1 MTIRHVFSHR
11 VHLIAAC
18 AAAAGLALSAGCG
31 VGGVDGDY
39 DLDSKLKVVC
49 PATIDA
55 WSPDVTYKVGDLRTF
70 NGSVFECLVGHK
82 PAPNWNPVDAA
93 SLWAAVECIG
103 DAPVPPPTTP
113 PPTGGGGAIGA
124 GGVFDADMKA
134 LIDERFFLMNLSVTA
149 DPARN
154 FTQVTNVGRA
164 GMADIKSLVA
174 SGAANVALTASGGVE
189 DVTVTVGAERRLQ
202 IRRIKS
208 QGLIEG
214 VMVGAATDAKAPFA
228 MTVGTVNGVLTHT
241 LVVDVGNNLKN
252 DLRGTAPVNNQVVET
267 GGVDSAVQQN
277 GGIHAFAEG
286 IAIVS
291 ALQFPG
297 IKGF

>member
-1 MTIRHVFSHR
+1 MIIIQLFAHR
-11 VHLIAAC
+11 VHLITAC
-18 AAAAGLALSAGCG
+18 AAAAGLALSTGCVVGDGAGA
-31 VGGVDGDY
+31 DH
-39 DLDSKLKVVC
+39 DLDSKATAAC
-49 PATIDA
+49 PDTVEA
-55 WSPDVTYKVGDLRTF
+55 WSPDATYKVGDLRAF
-70 NGSVFECLVGHK
+70 NGSVFKCLVAHK
-82 PAPNWNPVDAA
+82 PAPDWNPIAAA
-93 SLWAAVECIG
+93 SLWSPVDCVG
-103 DAPVPPPTTP
+103 APVPP
-113 PPTGGGGAIGA
+113 PPTGGGGTIGA

-134 LIDERFFLMNLSVTA
+134 LIEERFFILNLSAKA

-164 GMADIKSLVA
+164 GMADIKSLIA
-174 SGAANVALTASGGVE
+174 SGAANVALTASGGTE

-228 MTVGTVNGVLTHT
+228 MTVGNLDGVLTHT

-252 DLRGTAPVNNQVVET
+252 DLRGTAPVDNQVVET
-267 GGVDSAVQQN
+267 GGADSVLQQN
-277 GGIHAFAEG
+277 GGVHAFAEG
-286 IAIVS
+286 AAVVN